1 MELKVTSP
9 KTGLSPTSDPE
20 EKEISEEDDDDRN
33 HKHRRREARSQSLE
47 DDASEQDLTRSY
59 RKRKPFE
66 NGHPY
71 RESGSQSSET
81 WRNNNI
87 VNQERDFSSRFEK
100 RRPNMAS
107 FSRAPTD
114 LSQRIRLNQSL
125 SADPGPTRGRG
136 RESGA
141 WGQRDSRFSS
151 VDIASQ
157 LVQQGSIPPSLFAG
171 RGLPNVSN
179 VQSASWNAFGLV
191 PAMPNGGLDTLHSI
205 GLQGALKPSISPPVS
220 LGISRPRCRDFEE
233 RGFCLRGDM
242 CPMEHGVNRIV
253 VEDVQSLSQF
263 NLPVSLPSAHL
274 LGTPAGQGPLPAN
287 SSSGAF
293 MNSKC
298 LQNKNSKPGVG
309 DDGLGL
315 NGAFIGGSM
324 AGGSDLYDPDQPLW
338 ANDCPDTSPEL
349 LALNRSNLDKIE
361 PLVDADRS
369 DRLPVGQFDGSDNE
383 RPIRNTGAVAGS
395 QSSSVWGRIGSSR
408 NRGDVREKIDSTLNS
423 PSHLENEAKKDME
436 SINGAEG
443 ISLHGRRMNADEVGT
458 QVLGLSSKPHGDSG
472 RSIRKPSQKALR
484 TLFVSGVPQ
493 RENKREA
500 LLLHFQ
506 KFGEVIDIYIPSNS
520 ERAFVQFS
528 KREEAEAALKAPDA
542 VMGNRFIKLWWAN
555 RDSIP
560 DDGTGAV
567 GNIHANPH
575 GVTLTGGPTYPS
587 ATTKGKDNI
596 QISGSKSSIAN
607 AAISPLPGSDHPKL
621 LATNGPKVVPPSQKK
636 LESLELLKEQLRKK
650 QEMLDQKRNEFKRQ
664 LNKLEKQATGL
675 KDDAALD
682 QPSKR
687 QKGGTVVDVA
697 KIETSRSSDSGT
709 VISSPQAEMTMDSG
723 QSGENAVARSPK
735 INSTITLPEPSI
747 LKPSI
752 RPLAPLGAPMV
763 IKRFKLDNRPTA
775 FKILPPLPAGL
786 ANVSNLKEHFS
797 VYGDLSLVELEDF
810 EPQDTDIESK
820 ASKVS
825 AHISFTTRRSA
836 EKAFL
841 HGKCWQ
847 GQNLQFVWL
856 SCSSTSKGNSGKEN
870 PCASSTWS
878 SDATAQSA
886 GEVETQAAST
896 LGTAESQNLKLRA
909 SDAEHVDQDEDLE
922 STSTM
927 VSGGKNSP

>member
-9 KTGLSPTSDPE
+9 KIGLSPASDPE
-20 EKEISEEDDDDRN
+20 EKEISEDDDDDRN

-47 DDASEQDLTRSY
+47 GDASEQVLTRPY

-66 NGHPY
+66 NGHPC

-81 WRNNNI
+81 WKTYNFG
-87 VNQERDFSSRFEK
+87 NQERDSSGRFEK
-100 RRPNMAS
+100 RRPNLAS
-107 FSRAPTD
+107 FSRAPTE

-151 VDIASQ
+151 ADIASQ

-179 VQSASWNAFGLV
+179 VQSATWNAFGLV

-205 GLQGALKPSISPPVS
+205 GLQGALKPSINPTVN

-298 LQNKNSKPGVG
+298 LQSKNSKPGIG

-315 NGAFIGGSM
+315 NGAFVGGSM

-338 ANDCPDTSPEL
+338 ASDCPDTSPEL
-349 LALNRSNLDKIE
+349 LALNPSNLDKVE
-361 PLVDADRS
+361 PLVDADCS
-369 DRLPVGQFDGSDNE
+369 DRLSVGQFDGSDNE
-383 RPIRNTGAVAGS
+383 RPARNAGAVTGC

-408 NRGDVREKIDSTLNS
+408 NRGDVREKIGSTLNS

-436 SINGAEG
+436 SINGAEA
-443 ISLHGRRMNADEVGT
+443 IALHGRRTKADEVGM

-493 RENKREA
+493 KENKREA

-560 DDGTGAV
+560 DDGTGGV
-567 GNIHANPH
+567 GNIHANPR
-575 GVTLTGGPTYPS
+575 GVTFTGGPTYPS
-587 ATTKGKDNI
+587 VTTKGKDNI

-607 AAISPLPGSDHPKL
+607 SAISPLPGSDHPKPV
-621 LATNGPKVVPPSQKK
+621 ATNGPKAVPPLQKK
-636 LESLELLKEQLRKK
+636 LESLELLKEQVRKK

-675 KDDAALD
+675 KEEVALD
-682 QPSKR
+682 QPSKG
-687 QKGGTVVDVA
+687 QKGGMVVDVA
-697 KIETSRSSDSGT
+697 KIEMLRPSDSGT
-709 VISSPQAEMTMDSG
+709 AISSPQADTTMDSG
-723 QSGENAVARSPK
+723 RAGESAVARSPK
-735 INSTITLPEPSI
+735 INSTIALPESSI

-763 IKRFKLDNRPTA
+763 INRFKLDNRPTA

-797 VYGDLSLVELEDF
+797 VFGDLSVVELEDTK
-810 EPQDTDIESK
+810 PQDGDNESE

-825 AHISFTTRRSA
+825 GRISFTTRRSA

-847 GQNLQFVWL
+847 GQNLQFGWL
-856 SCSSTSKGNSGKEN
+856 SCSSTSRDNSGKEH
-870 PCASSTWS
+870 PCASSKWS
-878 SDATAQSA
+878 SDATVQSA
-886 GEVETQAAST
+886 GEVEIQAANT
-896 LGTAESQNLKLRA
+896 LGNAESQNLKLKA
-909 SDAEHVDQDEDLE
+909 SDAEHVDRDEDLE